1 MRVNMVRINPD
12 DYDPAADEMDIDEP
26 ENQVHGR
33 LINATAALKLAKN
46 ILTYLGLGFQDN
58 KRKKWVYV

>member
-1 MRVNMVRINPD
+1 MVRINPD
-12 DYDPAADEMDIDEP
+12 DYDPAADEMDIAEP
-26 ENQVHGR
+26 ENQVRGR

-58 KRKKWVYV
+58 KRKK